1 MPWSY
6 LTLKPM
12 CIYLNQRS
20 IKSGKNN
27 INPLSFQLHGSWLT
41 LKIVQKTFHRCE
53 ISLYLIKYTSI
64 TSACFREEEKEVL
77 YTEVMW
83 LFTPNWLTCE
93 RQRSWEGATL
103 PRCTS
108 SSVTV
113 LVCTFIESQSE
124 MLLLFVT
131 FVHKGKHRAAAC
143 RRKDLSERL
152 HFCFNQ
158 ELVVTATCGGF
169 FLRRRDVLWLMRIKS
184 GSQPCV
190 LLKCPWASFWIPN
203 SCENAVL
210 CLNFDL
216 WPLSVEKWGRVRTFF
231 SLFVQ
236 PDCFCSF

>member
-1 MPWSY
+1 
-6 LTLKPM
+6 
-12 CIYLNQRS
+12 
-20 IKSGKNN
+20 
-27 INPLSFQLHGSWLT
+27 
-41 LKIVQKTFHRCE
+41 
-53 ISLYLIKYTSI
+53 
-64 TSACFREEEKEVL
+64 
-77 YTEVMW
+77 MW

-93 RQRSWEGATL
+93 RQRSWDWATL

-169 FLRRRDVLWLMRIKS
+169 FLRRRDVLWLMWIKS

>member
-12 CIYLNQRS
+12 CLFISQSKIHQIRQKQYE
-20 IKSGKNN
+20 
-27 INPLSFQLHGSWLT
+27 SFIISASWKLT
-41 LKIVQKTFHRCE
+41 DTEDRPNTFHRCE

-64 TSACFREEEKEVL
+64 TSACFREEEEKKVL

-83 LFTPNWLTCE
+83 LFTPNWLACE
-93 RQRSWEGATL
+93 RQRSWDWATL
-103 PRCTS
+103 PRRTS

-158 ELVVTATCGGF
+158 ELVVTATCGGAGTCC
-169 FLRRRDVLWLMRIKS
+169 D
-184 GSQPCV
+184 
-190 LLKCPWASFWIPN
+190 
-203 SCENAVL
+203 
-210 CLNFDL
+210 
-216 WPLSVEKWGRVRTFF
+216 
-231 SLFVQ
+231 
-236 PDCFCSF
+236 

>member
-1 MPWSY
+1 
-6 LTLKPM
+6 M

-27 INPLSFQLHGSWLT
+27 MNPLSFQLRGRWLT
-41 LKIVQKTFHRCE
+41 LKIIQKTFHRCE

-64 TSACFREEEKEVL
+64 TSACFREEEKNLL

-93 RQRSWEGATL
+93 RQRSWDWATL

-143 RRKDLSERL
+143 RRKDLSERSD
-152 HFCFNQ
+152 FCFNQ
-158 ELVVTATCGGF
+158 ELVVTATCRGF
-169 FLRRRDVLWLMRIKS
+169 FSEAPGRVVINENQIRVTTLCAAEVSLSIVLNPKQLWE
-184 GSQPCV
+184 C
-190 LLKCPWASFWIPN
+190 C
-203 SCENAVL
+203 AVSE
-210 CLNFDL
+210 L
-216 WPLSVEKWGRVRTFF
+216 WPLTTQCGETREGEDVFF
-231 SLFVQ
+231 SLFLFVSALI
-236 PDCFCSF
+236 FLL